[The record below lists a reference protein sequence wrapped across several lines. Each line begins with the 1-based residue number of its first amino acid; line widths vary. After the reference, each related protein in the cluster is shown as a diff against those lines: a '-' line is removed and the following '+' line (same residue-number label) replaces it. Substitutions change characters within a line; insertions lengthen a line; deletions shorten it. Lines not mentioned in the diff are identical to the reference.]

1 MWAYGD
7 KYNLYSEQ
15 NGEYEYE
22 VLNELKD
29 LSNRKD
35 SNVLKHT
42 RFLFEFDDRSIE
54 EQASVIQ
61 DAMTKINIRR
71 IVFSGNKSLHTIVEL
86 AEDLVEKDGDY
97 KIIWEYL
104 HDNYFRGADRATA
117 NPARLTRSPNVY
129 RKKYDTVQVLKYE
142 GEVES
147 DIIPELKKYIVR
159 ERERLRLLKMFRE
172 SQRNY
177 LNYCS
182 YNKFS
187 CEKLDYVREYLETPF
202 LKMSGNGKSD
212 SLLYA
217 SIKACQKYKDNET
230 LDRVLNKA
238 RSERW
243 SERELNRKLE
253 DR

>member
-1 MWAYGD
+1 MIAYGD

-15 NGEYEYE
+15 NGEHEYE

-71 IVFSGNKSLHTIVEL
+71 IVFSGNKSFHTIVEL

-117 NPARLTRSPNVY
+117 NPARLTRAPNVY
-129 RKKYDTVQVLKYE
+129 RKEYDTIQVLKYE
-142 GEVES
+142 GEFES
-147 DIIPELKKYIVR
+147 DIIEELKKYIVR
-159 ERERLRLLKMFRE
+159 EQERLRLLKIFRE

-177 LNYCS
+177 EIYCAE
-182 YNKFS
+182 NKFS
-187 CEKLDYVREYLETPF
+187 CEKIDYVCEYLETPF
-202 LKMSGNGKSD
+202 LKKSGNGKSN

-217 SIKACQKYKDNET
+217 SIKACQKYRDEET
-230 LDRVLNKA
+230 LEKVLNKA
-238 RSERW
+238 RREMW
-243 SERELNRKLE
+243 SEKELNRKLE
-253 DR
+253 DK

>member
-61 DAMTKINIRR
+61 DAITKINIRR

-104 HDNYFRGADRATA
+104 HDNYFCGADRATA

-177 LNYCS
+177 EVYCAE
-182 YNKFS
+182 NKFS
-187 CEKLDYVREYLETPF
+187 CEKIDYVREYLETPF

>member
-1 MWAYGD
+1 MIAFAD

-15 NGEYEYE
+15 NGEHEFE

-54 EQASVIQ
+54 DQASIIQ
-61 DAMTKINIRR
+61 EAMTKINIKRV
-71 IVFSGNKSLHTIVEL
+71 VFSGYKSLHTIVEL

-104 HDNYFRGADRATA
+104 HDNYFCGADRATA
-117 NPARLTRSPNVY
+117 NPARLTRAPNVY
-129 RKKYDTVQVLKYE
+129 RKEYDTVQVLKYE
-142 GEVES
+142 GDVES

-159 ERERLRLLKMFRE
+159 ERERLRLLKIFRE

-177 LNYCS
+177 EVYCAE
-182 YNKFS
+182 NKFS
-187 CEKLDYVREYLETPF
+187 CEKIDYVREYLETPF
-202 LKMSGNGKSD
+202 LKMRGNGKSD

-230 LDRVLNKA
+230 LDKVLAKA
-238 RSERW
+238 RSEKW
-243 SERELNRKLE
+243 SEKELNRKLE
-253 DR
+253 SR